1 MLIERMNGIQL
12 EIEKDYSITSAL
24 MFALRRNIIRVTI
37 KDSKNRVFV
46 NPLRTLELVAGEES
60 FLLTLP
66 EFQPL
71 FSIRRSVKRELH

>member
-46 NPLRTLELVAGEES
+46 NPLRTLELVAGEGFEPTTS
-60 FLLTLP
+60 GL
-66 EFQPL
+66 
-71 FSIRRSVKRELH
+71 

>member
-46 NPLRTLELVAGEES
+46 NPLRTLELVAGEGLEPTTS
-60 FLLTLP
+60 GL
-66 EFQPL
+66 
-71 FSIRRSVKRELH
+71 

>member
-60 FLLTLP
+60 FFLTLP

-71 FSIRRSVKRELH
+71 FGANKTII